1 MTLPGPHLDL
11 DALADLLAGEGD
23 DAQVAHVGGCAGC
36 AGRLDE
42 LAAADAEVAALLAG
56 LPAPQVP
63 ADLAGRLQA
72 AFDAEP
78 ALVPGPRTE
87 FAEVEAAS
95 GTADSTRA
103 ASGTVTPFP
112 DAGARKRRAWVP
124 AAAAGAVLLFGG
136 VLGASLLSSPG
147 GGDAASTT
155 AAGDAGGGGALDGLA
170 RSETGTDYAADGTL
184 AAALP
189 GLLGGSA
196 EPVTAP
202 LAAAPEAAQAAR
214 DAAAPTT
221 APAPEP
227 IPAPAAGGVPEALAS
242 SGRVNAADPAL
253 DRLRTPEGLASCLA
267 ALLPP
272 DDDSVRPLALDYAA
286 YGGQPALVVVLP
298 ATGAED
304 KVDVFVVGSQC
315 TLGDDRL
322 LFFTRLDRP

>member
-1 MTLPGPHLDL
+1 MTVPGPHLDL

-23 DAQVAHVGGCAGC
+23 DAQVAHVGSCAGC

-56 LPAPQVP
+56 LPAPAVP
-63 ADLAGRLQA
+63 DDLAGRLQA

-78 ALVPGPRTE
+78 ALAPDVRE
-87 FAEVEAAS
+87 QSAAPVAPAS
-95 GTADSTRA
+95 ST
-103 ASGTVTPFP
+103 SSSTVTPFP
-112 DAGARKRRAWVP
+112 TAGSRRRTWLP

-136 VLGASLLSSPG
+136 VLGASLLDLPG
-147 GGDAASTT
+147 GGDDAATST
-155 AAGDAGGGGALDGLA
+155 AAEDAAGGGAGALDDLV
-170 RSETGTDYAADGTL
+170 RSETGTDYAPDGTL
-184 AAALP
+184 AAALS

-202 LAAAPEAAQAAR
+202 LAAAPEAAQPAE
-214 DAAAPTT
+214 DAAATT
-221 APAPEP
+221 AAPAPVP
-227 IPAPAAGGVPEALAS
+227 TPAPVAEGAPEVLTS
-242 SGRVNAADPAL
+242 SGRASAPDPAL

-272 DDDSVRPLALDYAA
+272 EDDSVRPLALDYAA

-298 ATGAED
+298 ATGAAD
-304 KVDVFVVGSQC
+304 KVDVFVVGAQC